1 MLRRFLANRGFISN
15 SRVVFSNSC
24 VEQYMYYVIMFRLRQ
39 WGRGSGGDKTQAKK
53 MLALNCKR
61 CMVRFYLILVRYWMG
76 ICGHTFT
83 TSDQDSCVSIN
94 HTVPVFSPLWCMFA
108 TCFYSG
114 VIPACL
120 CFTYLVRELSCR
132 WKYCLYIWIFSFV
145 FFFLKIRLCS
155 HRY

>member
-1 MLRRFLANRGFISN
+1 MVKRFLANRGYSSN
-15 SRVVFSNSC
+15 FRVFFFKFVCWTIHVLCHHVKTAS
-24 VEQYMYYVIMFRLRQ
+24 V
-39 WGRGSGGDKTQAKK
+39 GGQRWWLWHNTSPK
-53 MLALNCKR
+53 MLARNCKR

-108 TCFYSG
+108 TCFYGG

-145 FFFLKIRLCS
+145 FFFQK
-155 HRY
+155 

>member
-1 MLRRFLANRGFISN
+1 MLRRFLANRGYISN
-15 SRVVFSNSC
+15 FRVVFFPIRVLNNTCIMSSC
-24 VEQYMYYVIMFRLRQ
+24 SDGVN
-39 WGRGSGGDKTQAKK
+39 GGGQRWWQNTGPK
-53 MLALNCKR
+53 MLARNCKR
-61 CMVRFYLILVRYWMG
+61 CMVRFYLIFVRYWMG

-108 TCFYSG
+108 TCFYCD

-145 FFFLKIRLCS
+145 FFSKIRLCS